1 MKHRNSIFCLLPAL
15 LLSLISCSE
24 KIDKE
29 KLDKLADIEAMGDSC
44 PERAIIRLDS
54 IRPQFGNENEYMRN
68 KLAMLDIRLH
78 DKAFITHTS
87 DSTIKEVC
95 SYFEKHGTAKELQET
110 YYYMGSVYRDLKDY
124 PRAVTFFLK
133 AIEVTEKNGDVD
145 LAILEVSCLQLSTL
159 YREQYIFT
167 EALTIALKGLKI
179 AELNG
184 TADERTYMN
193 IANSYFKVGDV
204 ANTIIFCYKT
214 VELIEKNGIN
224 KNNADLIAN
233 AMSLFAKLGH
243 GNDAEHCYN
252 MLNKIKE
259 DERPHNYLG
268 SVSSYYEE
276 CISIDS
282 AAVVEHKIF
291 ETTDKI
297 NYIYNS
303 AKSLTIYYANKGDYE
318 NATKY
323 AIYFIRANNT
333 IIKDRDTENTDKAKN
348 IYQYQRDKEEEL
360 KIIENAANNRLQLIV
375 GISASAIIV
384 IFVFAIYIYRKKQL
398 INLILKGN
406 NKINSIKQHI
416 KQKEE
421 ELKSL
426 MHKNAELSKEL
437 DNAKST
443 SRMLIEQ
450 NCELTRQV
458 IMSDLSK
465 DSGDIIT
472 KFKSTS
478 KGQHRF
484 SDEEW
489 KELLCAIDKRY
500 PEFTLEVQEKF
511 KKISEPMLRVCYLWK
526 IKCSNPEISN
536 LTGYPPQTVWD
547 RVKRIEKVMGVQIGS
562 IKEHS

>member
-1 MKHRNSIFCLLPAL
+1 MTRKNYIHLFLFVLI
-15 LLSLISCSE
+15 LISCN
-24 KIDKE
+24 KE
-29 KLDKLADIEAMGDSC
+29 ANDTLLSKLADIQKQGDTF
-44 PERAIIRLDS
+44 PQKAILRLDS
-54 IRPQFGNENEYMRN
+54 IKPLFEEESEYMRN
-68 KLAMLDIRLH
+68 KFALLDIRLH
-78 DKAFITHTS
+78 DKAYITHTS

-95 SYFEKHGTAKELQET
+95 KFFEEHGTAKELQET

-124 PRAVTFFLK
+124 PRAVTYFLK
-133 AIEVTEKNGDVD
+133 AIEVAEKDGNAD
-145 LAILEVSCLQLSTL
+145 LAILEVSCLQLSAL

-167 EALTIALKGLKI
+167 EALATALKGLEI

-184 TADERTYMN
+184 TADERTYIN
-193 IANSYFKVGDV
+193 IANSYFKVDDV
-204 ANTIIFCYKT
+204 ANTIIFCYKA

-224 KNNADLIAN
+224 KDNADLIAN
-233 AMSLFAKLGH
+233 AMSLFAKLGY

-259 DERPHNYLG
+259 EERPHNYLA

-282 AAVVEHKIF
+282 AAVIEHKIF

-333 IIKDRDTENTDKAKN
+333 ININKDTENTDKAKN

-375 GISASAIIV
+375 GILVSAIVV
-384 IFVFAIYIYRKKQL
+384 ILVFSIYVYRKKQL
-398 INLILKGN
+398 LKLILKGN
-406 NKINSIKQHI
+406 DEISRIKQHI
-416 KQKEE
+416 KHKEK
-421 ELKSL
+421 ELESL
-426 MHKNAELSKEL
+426 MQKNAELSKEL

-443 SRMLIEQ
+443 SKMLVEQ

-465 DSGDIIT
+465 DNGDIIT
-472 KFKSTS
+472 KFKSSS
-478 KGQHRF
+478 KGQHSF

-489 KELLCAIDKRY
+489 KEFLRAIDKLY
-500 PEFTLEVQEKF
+500 PEFTYEVQEKF

-526 IKCSNPEISN
+526 IKCTNPEISN

-547 RVKRIEKVMGVQIGS
+547 RVKRIEKIMQTDKIS
-562 IKEHS
+562 TQE

>member
-1 MKHRNSIFCLLPAL
+1 MSHKHYTLYPIFLLILSLASCNKEANDT
-15 LLSLISCSE
+15 LLSI
-24 KIDKE
+24 
-29 KLDKLADIEAMGDSC
+29 LAEIQEQGDTC
-44 PERAIIRLDS
+44 PQKAILRLDS
-54 IRPQFGNENEYMRN
+54 IKPLFKEESEYMRN
-68 KLAMLDIRLH
+68 KFALLDIRLH
-78 DKAFITHTS
+78 DKAYITHTS
-87 DSTIKEVC
+87 DSTIKEV
-95 SYFEKHGTAKELQET
+95 YKFFEKHGTTKELQET
-110 YYYMGSVYRDLKDY
+110 YYYMGSVYRDLKDS
-124 PRAVTFFLK
+124 PRAVTYYLK
-133 AIEVTEKNGDVD
+133 AIETAEKNDD
-145 LAILEVSCLQLSTL
+145 YDPTIFEVSYLQLAGL
-159 YREQYIFT
+159 YEKQYNYT
-167 EALTIALKGLKI
+167 EAFDVTIKGLKV
-179 AELNG
+179 AEKYGFAN
-184 TADERTYMN
+184 ERTYM
-193 IANSYFKVGDV
+193 DV
-204 ANTIIFCYKT
+204 ANAYSDIKDMPNCMFFCNRSMSIIK
-214 VELIEKNGIN
+214 KNGIN
-224 KNNADLIAN
+224 KENADLVSR
-233 AMSLFAKLGH
+233 AMSLYART
-243 GNDAEHCYN
+243 GNNKDAELCFT
-252 MLNKIKE
+252 MLKQLKKS
-259 DERPHNYLG
+259 ERPHNYLA
-268 SVSSYYEE
+268 SLSTFYNKCVSA
-276 CISIDS
+276 DS
-282 AAVVEHKIF
+282 AAVIMHEIF
-291 ETTDKI
+291 DTTGDIKEL
-297 NYIYNS
+297 YDS
-303 AKSLTIYYANKGDYE
+303 SRELTIYYANKGDYE

-333 IIKDRDTENTDKAKN
+333 IIKNRDTENTDKAKN

-375 GISASAIIV
+375 GISVSAIIV

-398 INLILKGN
+398 LNLILKGN

-421 ELKSL
+421 ELESL
-426 MHKNAELSKEL
+426 MQKNAELSKEL

-511 KKISEPMLRVCYLWK
+511 KKISEPMLRVCYLWR

-547 RVKRIEKVMGVQIGS
+547 RVKRIEKVMGEQFGAKRERS
-562 IKEHS
+562 